1 MKRDSFE
8 QASRLN
14 LKFQE
19 SENTLYIPKLWH
31 RVQTMDEIETDMK
44 MPTSP
49 PIVEG
54 NDQGVMTQVTCI
66 KPIEPSSDE

>member
-1 MKRDSFE
+1 MLT
-8 QASRLN
+8 QQLIYLCAASIAL
-14 LKFQE
+14 
-19 SENTLYIPKLWH
+19 
-31 RVQTMDEIETDMK
+31 MK

>member
-1 MKRDSFE
+1 MLT
-8 QASRLN
+8 QQLIYLCAASIALR
-14 LKFQE
+14 E
-19 SENTLYIPKLWH
+19 Y
-31 RVQTMDEIETDMK
+31 EIETDMK
-44 MPTSP
+44 MPASP